1 MTGCAIL
8 VAQFQ
13 FSNFQFPFFLYSAKL
28 KQSPHRMTKYKV
40 GVLLDSLSIRVW
52 QQHILDFI
60 INHPSFEITTV
71 ILNDGSKSAGAK
83 KKYLV
88 YKFFTRLDR
97 KIFKTK
103 TNLFGLRPVPD
114 HLKEI
119 VMRVRPKQGKSTDE
133 IVGADLDSIL
143 GKELDIIIRF
153 GFRILKGGIL
163 SAARLGVWSLH
174 HGDNDVNRGGP
185 PAFWEVV
192 NGEHVTGVTLLKLT
206 SDLDGGTVLGKSF
219 CTTDRTSFHRNQTSA
234 YWAGIELFCSSLQS
248 LASKGDEFV
257 LEKSTTP
264 SPQFYFYPLYRNP
277 TNFAALGIFLRFW
290 MRRITELLEQ
300 IFYEQQWSLYYFP
313 RRGDQLETSLF
324 RYKHLKPPKGV
335 DWADPF
341 VITSG
346 DTSYVFFEEFV
357 RKEKKAHISVLQLN
371 EKGELKSKT
380 PVRVLVEPHHL
391 SYPFI
396 IEANGKMYMTVE
408 SAAAKK
414 VTLYECEKFPDVW
427 VKKKD
432 IFENMQFYDPTLYFH
447 EGLWYLFGNIKPW
460 EGNSANQYLAI
471 YYTDD
476 LLTSEWKPHPMN
488 PIYRDVRGARPA
500 GRIQVHNGRILRPSQ
515 IGAPK
520 YGYGMKFHEILKLT
534 PTDFIERPVEQILP
548 LWDRRLL
555 ATHTCNF
562 DQQFLFIDA
571 QTRRF
576 L

>member
-1 MTGCAIL
+1 MIVEFL
-8 VAQFQ
+8 VNHASFEV
-13 FSNFQFPFFLYSAKL
+13 STIIVNDAP
-28 KQSPHRMTKYKV
+28 KQSAR
-40 GVLLDSLSIRVW
+40 
-52 QQHILDFI
+52 
-60 INHPSFEITTV
+60 
-71 ILNDGSKSAGAK
+71 KS
-83 KKYLV
+83 KYLV

-103 TNLFGLRPVPD
+103 RNLFATRALPD
-114 HLKEI
+114 FLKSNVI
-119 VMRVRPKQGKSTDE
+119 YVKPKQQKITDE
-133 IVGADLDSIL
+133 IVEADLSSIKE
-143 GKELDIIIRF
+143 KELDIIIRF

-192 NGEHVTGVTLLKLT
+192 NGEHITGVTLLKLS

-234 YWAGIELFCSSLQS
+234 YWAGIELFCSSMQS
-248 LASKGDEFV
+248 LGSRGDEFI
-257 LEKSTTP
+257 LEKSLAAT
-264 SPQFYFYPLYRNP
+264 PQFYFYPLYRNP
-277 TNFAALGIFLRFW
+277 TNFSALRIFLRFW
-290 MRRITELLEQ
+290 MRRTTERLGQ
-300 IFYEQQWSLYYFP
+300 MFYEQQWSLYYFP

-396 IEANGKMYMTVE
+396 IEADGKIYMTVE

-414 VTLYECEKFPDVW
+414 VTLYECERFPDVW

-432 IFENMQFYDPTLYFH
+432 IFENMQFYDPTFYFH

-460 EGNSANQYLAI
+460 EGNSANQYLVI
-471 YYTDD
+471 YYADD
-476 LLTSEWKPHPMN
+476 LLNGEWKPHPMN
-488 PIYRDVRGARPA
+488 PIYRDIRGARPA
-500 GRIQVHNGRILRPSQ
+500 GRIQIHNGKILRPSQ

-520 YGYGMKFHEILKLT
+520 YGYGMKLYKILKLT
-534 PTDFIERPVEQILP
+534 PTEFVERPVEQILP
-548 LWDRRLL
+548 LWDQRLL
-555 ATHTCNF
+555 ATHTFNF
-562 DQQFLFIDA
+562 DQKFIVVDA
-571 QTRRF
+571 QKRRF